1 MQLTRTTAT
10 YCAVLFSG
18 LFAGF
23 LITVLILELS
33 LRDARA
39 GVYTQVRLVELEHL
53 GGLATVL
60 LVPAVLA
67 TATVVFSLF
76 RQPGRGRWL
85 ALVAMVLLLTALVIS
100 ASISVPI
107 NTAQESWSVLA
118 PPGNWADV
126 RDRWQIAH
134 AARTAA
140 AVLAFLLLI
149 WLSQQ
154 ASGGSASTRTAP
166 AADAPFLPTLSP
178 MPIAMVPP
186 PPPATT

>member
-1 MQLTRTTAT
+1 MQLTRTMAS

-33 LRDARA
+33 LRDAGA

-107 NTAQESWSVLA
+107 NTDQVSWSVLA

-134 AARTAA
+134 AARTIA
-140 AVLAFLLLI
+140 AVLGFLLLI

-154 ASGGSASTRTAP
+154 PSGGSASTRTAP
-166 AADAPFLPTLSP
+166 AADGPFLPTLSP

-186 PPPATT
+186 SPPATT